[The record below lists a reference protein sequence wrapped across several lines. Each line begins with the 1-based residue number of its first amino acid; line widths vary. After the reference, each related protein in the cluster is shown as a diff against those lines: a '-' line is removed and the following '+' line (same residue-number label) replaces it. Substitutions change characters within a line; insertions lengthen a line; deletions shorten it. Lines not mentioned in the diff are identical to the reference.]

1 MKKMML
7 LILLCGVMLTL
18 KATGQSGDVIRLEG
32 EEWVLMAKPIGYDS
46 LLCRRMEA
54 FLPENVSRSTGN
66 YSGYTAFWEV
76 RDGYLCLKR
85 VEADVYDEAS
95 KEESIRVYE
104 VKDLQPI
111 FAAYCQAGEIQAR
124 WFSGELRAGKG
135 DVVTERIYQTVKN
148 GTDTPV

>member
-46 LLCRRMEA
+46 LLCRRMGD
-54 FLPENVSRSTGN
+54 FLPENVTRSTGN

-76 RDGYLCLKR
+76 RDGYLCLQR
-85 VEADVYDEAS
+85 VKSAASLSPHTFVYILS
-95 KEESIRVYE
+95 
-104 VKDLQPI
+104 
-111 FAAYCQAGEIQAR
+111 C
-124 WFSGELRAGKG
+124 
-135 DVVTERIYQTVKN
+135 
-148 GTDTPV
+148 

>member
-46 LLCRRMEA
+46 LLCRRMGD
-54 FLPENVSRSTGN
+54 FLPENVTRSTGN

-76 RDGYLCLKR
+76 RDGYLCLQR
-85 VEADVYDEAS
+85 VEADVYDEVS
-95 KEESIRVYE
+95 KKEYTRM
-104 VKDLQPI
+104 
-111 FAAYCQAGEIQAR
+111 
-124 WFSGELRAGKG
+124 
-135 DVVTERIYQTVKN
+135 
-148 GTDTPV
+148 